1 MPLCRY
7 TIYHVS
13 LWRARHRIFTRN
25 IAAAMDWARDP
36 LRARLRRLAG
46 HSALFTSLKRAI
58 TVRSPRKWPSRTC
71 LTWPWRPGEYSHPPL
86 RAAPFRRG
94 GRDSPPPNRRSVTLT
109 VLPGDFRF
117 SGARIIIIFHGSIP
131 LPLGDIVL
139 PSPCRGSPRLMRPG
153 DKLSAL
159 AWFGK
164 GSRRRYQPAA
174 MELQAGWLA
183 GWSAGHVEPPPPR
196 RRSVSVSL
204 SPSPPPLPPPPP
216 PPSPARVPRWQFTSE
231 FHCRR
236 MPPAAN
242 GSPRSNI
249 RAPNS
254 LPNSLRNTF
263 LMNYCCRKW
272 K

>member
-25 IAAAMDWARDP
+25 IAAGVDWARNP
-36 LRARLRRLAG
+36 LRASVRCLAG
-46 HSALFTSLKRAI
+46 HSATFTSLKRAI
-58 TVRSPRKWPSRTC
+58 TVWSPRKWPPRTC
-71 LTWPWRPGEYSHPPL
+71 LAWPRSGG
-86 RAAPFRRG
+86 AFRRRG
-94 GRDSPPPNRRSVTLT
+94 VREPSRSVTLT

-174 MELQAGWLA
+174 MELQAGW
-183 GWSAGHVEPPPPR
+183 SAGHVETPPSR
-196 RRSVSVSL
+196 LRRSVSVSL
-204 SPSPPPLPPPPP
+204 SLLLCASASCSRPCS
-216 PPSPARVPRWQFTSE
+216 
-231 FHCRR
+231 
-236 MPPAAN
+236 AAA
-242 GSPRSNI
+242 I
-249 RAPNS
+249 YEWVS
-254 LPNSLRNTF
+254 LSSDAAGREWLS
-263 LMNYCCRKW
+263 KE
-272 K
+272 